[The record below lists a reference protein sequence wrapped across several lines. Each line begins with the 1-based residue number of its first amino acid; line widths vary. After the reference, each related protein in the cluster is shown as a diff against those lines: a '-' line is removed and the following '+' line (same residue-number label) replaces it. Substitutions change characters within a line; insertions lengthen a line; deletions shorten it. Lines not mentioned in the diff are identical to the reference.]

1 MAISTITVPRRWRR
15 RRARKLGR
23 ETAASGI
30 HAPESLIWQIFSP
43 EARRRRGSAKPA
55 APSLEREQLYI
66 VFAGPRENSDIIVI
80 YSEFGN
86 IELEN

>member
-1 MAISTITVPRRWRR
+1 
-15 RRARKLGR
+15 
-23 ETAASGI
+23 
-30 HAPESLIWQIFSP
+30 LIWQIFSP

-80 YSEFGN
+80 YSEIGN
-86 IELEN
+86 IKLENKPKSVSSRALGRRGIQKLRKARNFT